1 MQKSSKTSGVKLET
15 ITRAAAATEMVM
27 TAGDTTLTAKVSI
40 DLGSHA
46 MCCWQFHDFPEL
58 PFLSCPAA
66 MQLLLSC
73 DNYHYYQETLT
84 HT

>member
-46 MCCWQFHDFPEL
+46 MGG
-58 PFLSCPAA
+58 
-66 MQLLLSC
+66 
-73 DNYHYYQETLT
+73 
-84 HT
+84 